1 MMKSS
6 LYFFLAALISLAAV
20 SCSGG
25 WRPLF
30 DGETLEGWIGV
41 DGQDLPA
48 SYWSVVDGAIV
59 SHPSLAEQPSEIGDS
74 LAPASDTRDMMT
86 RAVYSN
92 FKLKVQFRLEEGSNG
107 GIKYFINPGRFSGPS
122 IGFEYQVIDDTVFG
136 KKYFKINNVQT
147 TASLYDLLSANKM
160 KANFKPYEWNDAMI
174 MVDGGK
180 VEHWLNGVKVLEID
194 RFSESFDALVVNSKF
209 YGQEGFGKLEGGH
222 ILLQDHGCTVY
233 YRDIMI
239 KEL

>member
-1 MMKSS
+1 MKRI
-6 LYFFLAALISLAAV
+6 LGFAAACLTAV
-20 SCSGG
+20 ACSGG
-25 WRPLF
+25 WQPLF
-30 DGETLEGWIGV
+30 DGKTLDGWTGV
-41 DGQDLPA
+41 DGQMPPA
-48 SYWSVVDGAIV
+48 GYWSVVDGAIV
-59 SHPSLAEQPSEIGDS
+59 SHPDLAEQPSEIGDS
-74 LAPASDTRDMMT
+74 QAPAAETLDLMT
-86 RAVYSN
+86 QAVYRN

-107 GIKYFINPGRFSGPS
+107 GIKYFINPGTFRSPS

-136 KKYFKINNVQT
+136 KKHFKINNVQT

-160 KANFKPYEWNDAMI
+160 KAGFRPYDWNDAMI
-174 MVDGGK
+174 VVDGGR

-209 YGQEGFGKLEGGH
+209 CNDEGFGKLDGGH

-233 YRDIMI
+233 YRNIMI

>member
-1 MMKSS
+1 MKRR
-6 LYFFLAALISLAAV
+6 FLILTVLCLAAV
-20 SCSGG
+20 SCKSG
-25 WRPLF
+25 WQPLF
-30 DGETLEGWIGV
+30 DGNTLEGWIGV
-41 DGQDLPA
+41 DGQDLPD
-48 SYWSVVDGAIV
+48 SYWSVVDGVIV

-74 LAPASDTRDMMT
+74 LSPAADTRDLMT

-92 FKLKVQFRLEEGSNG
+92 FKLKVQCRLEEGSNG

-122 IGFEYQVIDDTVFG
+122 IGFEYQLIDDTVFG
-136 KKYFKINNVQT
+136 KKHFKINNVQT

-160 KANFKPYEWNDAMI
+160 KANFKPYDWNDAMI
-174 MVDGGK
+174 VVDGGK

-209 YGQEGFGKLEGGH
+209 YGQEGFGKLDGGH

-233 YRDIMI
+233 YRNIMI
-239 KEL
+239 KEI

>member
-1 MMKSS
+1 MVC
-6 LYFFLAALISLAAV
+6 FVAF
-20 SCSGG
+20 SCTSG
-25 WRPLF
+25 WKPLF
-30 DGETLEGWIGV
+30 DGKSLEGWTGV
-41 DGQDLPA
+41 DGQELPA

-59 SHPSLAEQPSEIGDS
+59 SHPSLSEQPAEIGDS
-74 LAPASDTRDMMT
+74 VAPAADTRDLMT
-86 RAVYSN
+86 RDVYSN

-136 KKYFKINNVQT
+136 DMHFKINNVQT

-160 KANFKPYEWNDAMI
+160 KANFRPYEWNDAMI
-174 MVDGGK
+174 VVDGGK

-209 YGQEGFGKLEGGH
+209 RGQEGFGKLEGGH

-233 YRDIMI
+233 YRNIMI

>member
-1 MMKSS
+1 MVRLKH
-6 LYFFLAALISLAAV
+6 LFRLAMVCFAAV
-20 SCSGG
+20 SCTSG
-25 WRPLF
+25 WQPLF
-30 DGETLEGWIGV
+30 DGKTLDGWIGV

-48 SYWSVVDGAIV
+48 SYWSVVDGVIV
-59 SHPSLAEQPSEIGDS
+59 SHPSFAEQPAEIGDS
-74 LAPASDTRDMMT
+74 IAPAADTRDLMT
-86 RAVYSN
+86 KAVYSN

-136 KKYFKINNVQT
+136 EMHFKINNVQT

-174 MVDGGK
+174 VVEGGK

-209 YGQEGFGKLEGGH
+209 AGQEGFGKLDGGH

-233 YRDIMI
+233 YRNIMI

>member
-1 MMKSS
+1 MLAVVS
-6 LYFFLAALISLAAV
+6 LAV

-233 YRDIMI
+233 YRNIMI